1 MRKVLINAGL
11 GVLSALVGG
20 ASFLTP
26 AQANAAPKGAD
37 QPTNPGFAEGYP
49 KPLPRLETPIES
61 GLVTVP
67 SDKSMN
73 GPNAGWGDGSPDE
86 LMKVAIGPDKYA
98 YVYCVEPGTEYFTT
112 DKEPKANM
120 SVGDWSEYKF
130 KGKIPVAITSDTQRQ
145 EAAQWITENG
155 YPSKSIDQLESESGI
170 KNLTKEE
177 AISATRFSL
186 LHYVDGRE
194 LDKVNQFI
202 GDGRPAP
209 AASPEAAKAVRDLY
223 GYLTGPKN
231 TGAPLDSNKK
241 VAQVTVSGP
250 SGTGVA
256 GQPVGPIRFGGSE
269 KTLPLTVSDPA
280 SDWEI
285 VDADGNAIDKAK
297 APVGKDLYLKVP
309 ADAPAGSATIST
321 SVKKSNLSGKVLIEK
336 SGEKHGQTTVIID
349 SDDSESSASVS
360 VSWDAAQKPTPTPSE
375 TPSVTPTPTPSNTP
389 SETPS
394 ATPTPSD
401 TPTPTPS
408 DTPSATPT
416 PSDTPTPEPTPCLP
430 GDTSEGCITPAPTPS
445 DTPTPSVTP
454 TPSDTPSAT
463 PTPSVTPSDTPSAT
477 PTPSDTPTPEP
488 TPCLPGDT
496 SEDCITPAPTPSDTP
511 TPSVTPTPSATPTP
525 TPSTTPSETPSA
537 TPTPSDTPTPSVTPT
552 PAPSDTPSATPTPSD
567 TPSATPTPSDTPTP
581 EPTPCLPGDTSEGC
595 ITPAPTPS
603 DTPTPSVTPTP
614 SATPTPS
621 DTPSTCVPGQ
631 GGTDENGN
639 PCETPSATPTPTP
652 CVPSQSGTDENG
664 KPCGTPAPSV
674 TPAPSSTPTACVP
687 GQGGTDENGKPCVVV
702 PTTCVPAQDATAD
715 KPTTADKHGAAAKD
729 KAGKADV
736 CAEPG
741 LPATG
746 V

>member
-20 ASFLTP
+20 AGFLTP
-26 AQANAAPKGAD
+26 VQANAAPGDAD
-37 QPTNPGFAEGYP
+37 QPTNPGFSEGYP

-112 DKEPKANM
+112 DKKPKATM

-130 KGKIPVAITSDTQRQ
+130 KGKTPVAITSDTQRQ

-231 TGAPLDSNKK
+231 TGAPLDSDKK
-241 VAQVTVSGP
+241 VAKVTVTGP

-285 VDADGNAIDKAK
+285 VDADGNAIDKDK

-321 SVKKSNLSGKVLIEK
+321 SVKKSNLSGKVLFEK
-336 SGEKHGQTTVIID
+336 SGKKHGQTTVIID

-360 VSWDAAQKPTPTPSE
+360 VSWDAAQEPTP
-375 TPSVTPTPTPSNTP
+375 
-389 SETPS
+389 
-394 ATPTPSD
+394 TPTPSD

-408 DTPSATPT
+408 DTPTPTPSDTPSVTPTPTPCVPGQGGTDENGNPCETPTPTPSATPT

-445 DTPTPSVTP
+445 DTPTP
-454 TPSDTPSAT
+454 TPSD
-463 PTPSVTPSDTPSAT
+463 
-477 PTPSDTPTPEP
+477 
-488 TPCLPGDT
+488 
-496 SEDCITPAPTPSDTP
+496 
-511 TPSVTPTPSATPTP
+511 
-525 TPSTTPSETPSA
+525 
-537 TPTPSDTPTPSVTPT
+537 
-552 PAPSDTPSATPTPSD
+552 
-567 TPSATPTPSDTPTP
+567 
-581 EPTPCLPGDTSEGC
+581 
-595 ITPAPTPS
+595 
-603 DTPTPSVTPTP
+603 TP

-639 PCETPSATPTPTP
+639 PCE
-652 CVPSQSGTDENG
+652 
-664 KPCGTPAPSV
+664 TPAPSV

-729 KAGKADV
+729 KAGKTDV

>member
-20 ASFLTP
+20 AGFLTP
-26 AQANAAPKGAD
+26 VQANAAPGDAD
-37 QPTNPGFAEGYP
+37 QPTNPGFSEGYP

-112 DKEPKANM
+112 DKKPKATM

-130 KGKIPVAITSDTQRQ
+130 KGKTPVAITSDTQRQ

-231 TGAPLDSNKK
+231 TGAPLDSDKK
-241 VAQVTVSGP
+241 VAKVTVTGP

-285 VDADGNAIDKAK
+285 VDADGNAIDKDK

-321 SVKKSNLSGKVLIEK
+321 SVKKSNLSGKVLFEK
-336 SGEKHGQTTVIID
+336 SGKKHGQTTVIID

-360 VSWDAAQKPTPTPSE
+360 VSWDAAQKPTPTP
-375 TPSVTPTPTPSNTP
+375 
-389 SETPS
+389 
-394 ATPTPSD
+394 TPSD

-408 DTPSATPT
+408 
-416 PSDTPTPEPTPCLP
+416 
-430 GDTSEGCITPAPTPS
+430 
-445 DTPTPSVTP
+445 VTP
-454 TPSDTPSAT
+454 
-463 PTPSVTPSDTPSAT
+463 T

-496 SEDCITPAPTPSDTP
+496 SEDCITPAPTPSDSP
-511 TPSVTPTPSATPTP
+511 
-525 TPSTTPSETPSA
+525 
-537 TPTPSDTPTPSVTPT
+537 TPTPSDTPTP
-552 PAPSDTPSATPTPSD
+552 TPSD
-567 TPSATPTPSDTPTP
+567 TPSVTPTPTPCVPGQGGTDENGNPCNTPTPTPSVTPTPTPSDTPTP
-581 EPTPCLPGDTSEGC
+581 EPTPCLPGDTSEDC

-603 DTPTPSVTPTP
+603 DSPTPTPSDTP
-614 SATPTPS
+614 TPTPS
-621 DTPSTCVPGQ
+621 DTPSVTPTPTPCVPGQ

-639 PCETPSATPTPTP
+639 PCNTPTPTPSVTPTPTP
-652 CVPSQSGTDENG
+652 CVPGQGGTDENG

-702 PTTCVPAQDATAD
+702 PTTCVPDQGA
-715 KPTTADKHGAAAKD
+715 TADKHGAVAKD

-736 CAEPG
+736 CVEPG

>member
-37 QPTNPGFAEGYP
+37 QPTNPGFSEGYP
-49 KPLPRLETPIES
+49 KAINFDNLPNSEEMEGYKSRYSFPRHGVYAGELGKLSTDMIQ
-61 GLVTVP
+61 TVEIAP
-67 SDKSMN
+67 
-73 GPNAGWGDGSPDE
+73 G
-86 LMKVAIGPDKYA
+86 KYA
-98 YVYCVEPGTEYFTT
+98 YTYCIEPGIKYYTFKDDPTT
-112 DKEPKANM
+112 TLTA
-120 SVGDWSEYKF
+120 GDWSGLKA
-130 KGKIPVAITSDTQRQ
+130 KDQRTPLPITNDKDRQ
-145 EAAQWITENG
+145 QGAQWVTENG
-155 YPSKSIDQLESESGI
+155 YPTKDLDQLRADSGVS
-170 KNLTKEE
+170 NLTRPE
-177 AISATRFSL
+177 AISATRAAL
-186 LHYVDGRE
+186 LHYVDNRE
-194 LDKVNQFI
+194 LQ
-202 GDGRPAP
+202 G
-209 AASPEAAKAVRDLY
+209 AVRFDKNEFKEFELPEDTVKDLKDFY
-223 GYLTGPKN
+223 SYLTGPKN

-280 SDWEI
+280 SNWEI

-321 SVKKSNLSGKVLIEK
+321 SVKKSNLSGKVLFENSK
-336 SGEKHGQTTVIID
+336 KEGHGQTTVIID

-360 VSWDAAQKPTPTPSE
+360 VSWDAAQKPTPTPSDTPSATP
-375 TPSVTPTPTPSNTP
+375 TPSVTPTPSATPTPTPSTTP

-394 ATPTPSD
+394 ATPTPTPTPCVPGQGGTD
-401 TPTPTPS
+401 ENGNPCETPTPTPS
-408 DTPSATPT
+408 A
-416 PSDTPTPEPTPCLP
+416 
-430 GDTSEGCITPAPTPS
+430 
-445 DTPTPSVTP
+445 TP

-463 PTPSVTPSDTPSAT
+463 PTPSVTPTPAPSDTPSAT

-567 TPSATPTPSDTPTP
+567 TPTP

-652 CVPSQSGTDENG
+652 CVPGQSGTDENG

>member
-20 ASFLTP
+20 AGFLTP
-26 AQANAAPKGAD
+26 VQANAAPGDAD
-37 QPTNPGFAEGYP
+37 QPTNPGLSEGYP

-112 DKEPKANM
+112 DKKPKATM

-130 KGKIPVAITSDTQRQ
+130 KGKTPVAITSDTQRQ

-231 TGAPLDSNKK
+231 TGAPLDSDKK
-241 VAQVTVSGP
+241 VAKVTVTGP

-285 VDADGNAIDKAK
+285 VDADGNAIDKDK

-321 SVKKSNLSGKVLIEK
+321 SVKKSNLSGKVLFEK

-360 VSWDAAQKPTPTPSE
+360 VSWDAAQKPTPTP
-375 TPSVTPTPTPSNTP
+375 TPSDTP
-389 SETPS
+389 
-394 ATPTPSD
+394 TPTPSD

-408 DTPSATPT
+408 DTPSVTPTPTPCVPGQGGTDENGNPCNTPTPTPSDTPTPTPSDTPTPEPTPCLPGDTSEDCITPAPTPSDSPTPTPSDTPTPTPSDTPSVTPTPTPCVPGQGGTDENGNPCETPSATPT

-445 DTPTPSVTP
+445 DTPTP
-454 TPSDTPSAT
+454 TPSD
-463 PTPSVTPSDTPSAT
+463 
-477 PTPSDTPTPEP
+477 
-488 TPCLPGDT
+488 
-496 SEDCITPAPTPSDTP
+496 
-511 TPSVTPTPSATPTP
+511 
-525 TPSTTPSETPSA
+525 
-537 TPTPSDTPTPSVTPT
+537 
-552 PAPSDTPSATPTPSD
+552 
-567 TPSATPTPSDTPTP
+567 
-581 EPTPCLPGDTSEGC
+581 
-595 ITPAPTPS
+595 
-603 DTPTPSVTPTP
+603 TP

-652 CVPSQSGTDENG
+652 CVPGQSGTDENG

-687 GQGGTDENGKPCVVV
+687 SQGGTDENGKPCVVV

>member
-1 MRKVLINAGL
+1 MFLPAHRKGAMRKVLINAGL

-20 ASFLTP
+20 AGFLTP
-26 AQANAAPKGAD
+26 VQANAAPGDAD
-37 QPTNPGFAEGYP
+37 QPTNPGFSEGYP

-112 DKEPKANM
+112 DKKPKATM

-130 KGKIPVAITSDTQRQ
+130 KGKTPVAITSDTQRQ

-231 TGAPLDSNKK
+231 TGAPLDSDKK
-241 VAQVTVSGP
+241 VAKVTVTGP

-285 VDADGNAIDKAK
+285 VDADGNAIDKDK

-321 SVKKSNLSGKVLIEK
+321 SVKKSNLSGKVLFEK
-336 SGEKHGQTTVIID
+336 SGKKHGQTTVIID

-360 VSWDAAQKPTPTPSE
+360 VSWDAAQEP
-375 TPSVTPTPTPSNTP
+375 TPTPTPSDTP
-389 SETPS
+389 
-394 ATPTPSD
+394 TPTPSD

-408 DTPSATPT
+408 DTPSVTPTPTPCVPGQGGTDENGNPCNTPTPT
-416 PSDTPTPEPTPCLP
+416 PSDTPTP
-430 GDTSEGCITPAPTPS
+430 
-445 DTPTPSVTP
+445 
-454 TPSDTPSAT
+454 
-463 PTPSVTPSDTPSAT
+463 T

-496 SEDCITPAPTPSDTP
+496 SEDCITPAPTPSDSP
-511 TPSVTPTPSATPTP
+511 
-525 TPSTTPSETPSA
+525 
-537 TPTPSDTPTPSVTPT
+537 TPTPSDTPTP
-552 PAPSDTPSATPTPSD
+552 TPSD
-567 TPSATPTPSDTPTP
+567 
-581 EPTPCLPGDTSEGC
+581 
-595 ITPAPTPS
+595 
-603 DTPTPSVTPTP
+603 TPSVTPTP
-614 SATPTPS
+614 TP
-621 DTPSTCVPGQ
+621 CVPGQ

-639 PCETPSATPTPTP
+639 PCETPSVTPTPTP
-652 CVPSQSGTDENG
+652 CVPGQGGTDENG

-702 PTTCVPAQDATAD
+702 PTTCVPDQGA
-715 KPTTADKHGAAAKD
+715 TADKHGAVAKD

-736 CAEPG
+736 CVEPG

>member
-1 MRKVLINAGL
+1 MFLPAHRKGAMRKVLINAGL

-20 ASFLTP
+20 AGFLTP
-26 AQANAAPKGAD
+26 VQANAAPGDAD
-37 QPTNPGFAEGYP
+37 QPTSQDIAEGYP
-49 KPLPRLETPIES
+49 KPLPRLETLIET

-67 SDKSMN
+67 DEKSMN

-112 DKEPKANM
+112 DKKPKANM
-120 SVGDWSEYKF
+120 SVGDWSEYKS

-155 YPSKSIDQLESESGI
+155 YPSKSLDQLESESGI

-231 TGAPLDSNKK
+231 TGAPLDSDKK
-241 VAQVTVSGP
+241 VAKVTVTGP

-285 VDADGNAIDKAK
+285 VDADGNAIDKDK

-321 SVKKSNLSGKVLIEK
+321 SMKKSNLSGKVLFEK

-360 VSWDAAQKPTPTPSE
+360 VSWDAAQKPTPTP
-375 TPSVTPTPTPSNTP
+375 
-389 SETPS
+389 
-394 ATPTPSD
+394 TPTPSD

-408 DTPSATPT
+408 
-416 PSDTPTPEPTPCLP
+416 
-430 GDTSEGCITPAPTPS
+430 
-445 DTPTPSVTP
+445 VTP
-454 TPSDTPSAT
+454 
-463 PTPSVTPSDTPSAT
+463 T

-496 SEDCITPAPTPSDTP
+496 SEDCITPAPTPSDSP
-511 TPSVTPTPSATPTP
+511 
-525 TPSTTPSETPSA
+525 
-537 TPTPSDTPTPSVTPT
+537 TPTPSDTPTP
-552 PAPSDTPSATPTPSD
+552 TPSD
-567 TPSATPTPSDTPTP
+567 
-581 EPTPCLPGDTSEGC
+581 
-595 ITPAPTPS
+595 
-603 DTPTPSVTPTP
+603 TPSVTPTP
-614 SATPTPS
+614 TP
-621 DTPSTCVPGQ
+621 CVPGQ

-639 PCETPSATPTPTP
+639 PCETPSVTPTPTP
-652 CVPSQSGTDENG
+652 CVPGQGGTDENG

-687 GQGGTDENGKPCVVV
+687 GQGGTDENGKPCVIV
-702 PTTCVPAQDATAD
+702 PTTCVPDQGATAG
-715 KPTTADKHGAAAKD
+715 KHGAVAKD

-736 CAEPG
+736 CVEPG